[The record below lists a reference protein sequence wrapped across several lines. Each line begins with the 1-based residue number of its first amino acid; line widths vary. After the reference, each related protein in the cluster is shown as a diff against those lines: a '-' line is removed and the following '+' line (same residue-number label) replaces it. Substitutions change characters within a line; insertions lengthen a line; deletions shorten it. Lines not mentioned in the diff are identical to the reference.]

1 MAQIWWIALLLVPTT
16 TLAQS
21 GDPDD
26 DDGETSLTCS
36 SDISIHLNHLT
47 CLLSDEEEVEVLT
60 LCNFSEPRSQ
70 KKTCLEGN
78 RAGKDVTFSNLEM
91 LTLYNL
97 TYRLKGG
104 RETMQQ
110 IDLKKI
116 VKPRT
121 PWVVKTTYVPGSDSH
136 LIQIGTPY
144 KNDYLSHKLQ
154 FELEIW
160 SADSPPRT
168 LTISYQDYTIE
179 GEYLEKNT
187 LYHIKVRAKPRGD
200 YFKGFW
206 SEWSPFVSFSTYRE
220 DLWWDQPVLM
230 YSLSL
235 ALVVLLLLTMTAV
248 FFWRKRIKSLIWPS
262 IPHPKHT
269 LVHLYHPSKHPPVSF
284 NPEMFSDLS
293 VRLVQKVEGH
303 IQSLPEL
310 STDGSSGTGAS
321 EATLLSSAASNEC
334 SETESEAPSMGLLD
348 QGSGPDTT
356 QTDTDA
362 GNGDGVPDTVEVS
375 GRGKEEAYVTMS
387 SFYQV
392 KLQEAK

>member
-26 DDGETSLTCS
+26 DDGASLTCS
-36 SDISIHLNHLT
+36 SDISIHLNNLT
-47 CLLSDEEEVEVLT
+47 CLLSEEEEVEVVT
-60 LCNFSEPRSQ
+60 LCWFSEPGSQ
-70 KKTCLEGN
+70 KTICLEES
-78 RAGKDVTFSNLEM
+78 RPGKDVTFSNLEM
-91 LTLYNL
+91 LTVYNL
-97 TYRLKGG
+97 TYRLMGG
-104 RETMQQ
+104 SVTKQKIE
-110 IDLKKI
+110 LKKI
-116 VKPRT
+116 VKPKT
-121 PWVVKTTYVPGSDSH
+121 PWVVNTTYVPGSDTH

-144 KNDYLSHKLQ
+144 KNDYLSQKLQ

-160 SADSPPRT
+160 SADSLPLTP
-168 LTISYQDYTIE
+168 TISYQDYTIE
-179 GEYLEKNT
+179 GEYLKKNT
-187 LYHIKVRAKPRGD
+187 LYHIRVRAKPIGD

-206 SEWSPFVSFSTYRE
+206 SEWSPSVSFTTYRE
-220 DLWWDQPVLM
+220 DLRWDQPVLM
-230 YSLSL
+230 YILSL
-235 ALVVLLLLTMTAV
+235 AFVILLLLTMTAV

-293 VRLVQKVEGH
+293 VRLVQKV
-303 IQSLPEL
+303 PEL
-310 STDGSSGTGAS
+310 STDDSSGTGAS

-334 SETESEAPSMGLLD
+334 SEMGSEATTMGLLD
-348 QGSGPDTT
+348 LGSGPDTT

-362 GNGDGVPDTVEVS
+362 GDGDGVPESVEVR

-392 KLQEAK
+392 KLQEAKSKKVET